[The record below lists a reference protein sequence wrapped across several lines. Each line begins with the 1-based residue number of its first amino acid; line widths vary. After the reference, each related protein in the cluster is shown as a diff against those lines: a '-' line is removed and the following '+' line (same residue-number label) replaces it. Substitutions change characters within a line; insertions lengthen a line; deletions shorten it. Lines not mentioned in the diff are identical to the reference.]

1 MRASAGGH
9 SSNAQPE
16 AARSSFWRAAA
27 DWAMM
32 ETQARRVSA
41 IQHDQVRSG
50 FLSRCSYVAPSPQ
63 RRSPA
68 TWPRKELTYCPIYGF
83 KPSVIC
89 TKDLTRELFCFRG
102 QMHRRVDQGR
112 HLPTAAG
119 NCRRQ
124 GGPGCRGVSAMDG
137 ATEPPWTDSRRP
149 LQPGPPRHSTES
161 QLLLLP
167 LQLKLKLKLKLKLI
181 QQVQGCK
188 PCRTHTPHTTGILC
202 CPSPRYGGVAI
213 TISASE

>member
-89 TKDLTRELFCFRG
+89 TKDLTRELFCCLRFLSAPPNKPKHIRWRDTDLMRPARG
-102 QMHRRVDQGR
+102 PLYHRIQTSSDRGLRPALEFTPADST
-112 HLPTAAG
+112 TAQKG
-119 NCRRQ
+119 PVRR
-124 GGPGCRGVSAMDG
+124 
-137 ATEPPWTDSRRP
+137 
-149 LQPGPPRHSTES
+149 
-161 QLLLLP
+161 
-167 LQLKLKLKLKLKLI
+167 
-181 QQVQGCK
+181 
-188 PCRTHTPHTTGILC
+188 LC
-202 CPSPRYGGVAI
+202 S
-213 TISASE
+213 

>member
-89 TKDLTRELFCFRG
+89 TKDLTRELFCARRSRVQTGSAVAGPARIPGQCPGIHQRRSDCRG
-102 QMHRRVDQGR
+102 GRRRRRGPRNAANGR
-112 HLPTAAG
+112 AG
-119 NCRRQ
+119 AGSSNIEA
-124 GGPGCRGVSAMDG
+124 GPLRGVS
-137 ATEPPWTDSRRP
+137 RRP
-149 LQPGPPRHSTES
+149 MHAPSRC
-161 QLLLLP
+161 
-167 LQLKLKLKLKLKLI
+167 
-181 QQVQGCK
+181 V
-188 PCRTHTPHTTGILC
+188 GISSH
-202 CPSPRYGGVAI
+202 P
-213 TISASE
+213 E